1 MIVYHPAF
9 DLYHSVYR
17 MLQILIH
24 FDRNDYVEIERL
36 RIWDFYL
43 LFPDKMST
51 IKLKRTEKDI
61 KELIRNYIPK
71 SDNPYE
77 LLMDNRKVFEKIKP
91 YQLGAL
97 KCLASYGIID
107 KNYLNNNRVT
117 IISKEVL
124 STYSS
129 KFKSLS
135 SKERNTI
142 GLLTSHFYLMS
153 LYGENG
159 LKERTQ
165 LLESRY
171 DA

>member
-17 MLQILIH
+17 MLQILTH
-24 FDRNDYVEIERL
+24 FDKSDYVEIERI

-43 LFPDKMST
+43 LFPDKIST
-51 IKLKRTEKDI
+51 IKLKMTEKDI
-61 KELIRNYIPK
+61 RELIKNYIPK

-97 KCLASYGIID
+97 KCLASYGIVD
-107 KNYLNNNRVT
+107 KNYLNTNRVT
-117 IISKEVL
+117 IVSKEIL
-124 STYSS
+124 RTYSS
-129 KFKSLS
+129 KFDALS
-135 SKERNTI
+135 SKERNAI
-142 GLLTSHFYLMS
+142 SLLTSHFYLMS

-165 LLESRY
+165 LLESKY

>member
-17 MLQILIH
+17 MLQILTH
-24 FDRNDYVEIERL
+24 FDRNDYVEIERI

-43 LFPDKMST
+43 LFPDKMSS

-61 KELIRNYIPK
+61 KELIKNYIPK
-71 SDNPYE
+71 SNNPYE

-107 KNYLNNNRVT
+107 KNYLNTNRVT
-117 IISKEVL
+117 IISKEIL

-129 KFKSLS
+129 KFESLS
-135 SKERNTI
+135 SKEKNTI
-142 GLLTSHFYLMS
+142 NLF
-153 LYGENG
+153 
-159 LKERTQ
+159 
-165 LLESRY
+165 
-171 DA
+171 